1 MRRRVD
7 CHAPIQGLRVAAGS
21 PTNPEL
27 LSYHLRQVSVRRVAH
42 AALWTLPSWAPEAGV
57 IIVAAKALGVE
68 LSVSAAV
75 AVTAFTTL
83 FKEGKSLPAAEIW
96 LLYEA
101 GAHTRMGNSSRTL
114 HSFARDPRRAT
125 DFPVATEFYESAKFL
140 DALIP
145 NAIRGRGE
153 AENYTDAQKRQAI
166 NKGLLKIIYHSAKF

>member
-1 MRRRVD
+1 M
-7 CHAPIQGLRVAAGS
+7 AAGS

-27 LSYHLRQVSVRRVAH
+27 LSCHLRQVSARRVAH
-42 AALWTLPSWAPEAGV
+42 AALWTLPSWALEAGV

-68 LSVSAAV
+68 LSVSATV
-75 AVTAFTTL
+75 AVTAFTIL
-83 FKEGKSLPAAEIW
+83 FKEARKQGFACGGDLAA
-96 LLYEA
+96 LRS

-114 HSFARDPRRAT
+114 HSFARDQRRAT

-166 NKGLLKIIYHSAKF
+166 NKGLLKIIYHSVKF